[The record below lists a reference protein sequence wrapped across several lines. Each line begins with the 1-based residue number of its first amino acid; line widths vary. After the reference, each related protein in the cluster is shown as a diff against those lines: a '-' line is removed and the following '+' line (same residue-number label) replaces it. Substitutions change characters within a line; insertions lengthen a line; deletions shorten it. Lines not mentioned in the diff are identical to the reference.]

1 MLDIVVEMML
11 CQGSGSL
18 GEEEERRGEEDVYK
32 GYAPM
37 AVNLQMA
44 YPSGDGVV
52 AEDRHV
58 RESLVGATASG
69 VINMAE
75 VRRLE
80 GPSLPNQDAL
90 CGSECGEIQIFHRRV
105 SFVLTVDC
113 LSIPS

>member
-1 MLDIVVEMML
+1 MLDIVIEMML

-18 GEEEERRGEEDVYK
+18 GKEEEGRGAEEVYK

-44 YPSGDGVV
+44 YPSGSGDGVV

-75 VRRLE
+75 VRRQE
-80 GPSLPNQDAL
+80 GPFLIRMRVAEVNAEKSRSTIITSLLWRWLPP
-90 CGSECGEIQIFHRRV
+90 
-105 SFVLTVDC
+105 VD
-113 LSIPS
+113 